1 MLVVR
6 EFSWYL
12 GALLPSNYD
21 LYNSEKINDP
31 SKIGIFPSCYVHI
44 KKRSKTRLLDESIM
58 VAEEWSRVY
67 FDKFSQIGA
76 KKQIQAVRSLLE
88 SVSNFL
94 SHMMDLRRQLVSGL
108 TSDKFKQVEQQLADC
123 IDFGNNYLA
132 LHLVVRNEK
141 QRIYQSRD
149 INVIDL
155 YRNFNQKMTDLDAK
169 VQKYNQRRT
178 DGDPLGNVL
187 GGKLEDKN
195 QQKRKGLRLLI
206 LIS

>member
-1 MLVVR
+1 MVSR
-6 EFSWYL
+6 RIR
-12 GALLPSNYD
+12 LPKRGF
-21 LYNSEKINDP
+21 YNSKKINDP

-195 QQKRKGLRLLI
+195 QQKREKFTMTHHTI
-206 LIS
+206 TY